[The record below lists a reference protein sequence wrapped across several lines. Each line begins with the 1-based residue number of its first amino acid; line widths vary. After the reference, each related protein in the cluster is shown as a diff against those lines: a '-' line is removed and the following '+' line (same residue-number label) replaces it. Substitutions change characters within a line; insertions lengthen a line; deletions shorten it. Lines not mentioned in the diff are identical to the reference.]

1 MRNERTI
8 AYFTMEIALDDDMP
22 TYSGGLGV
30 LAGDTIRS
38 AADLSVP
45 LVGITLLHRKGYF
58 YQHLDE
64 NGWQREEAVQWVI
77 EDYLKALPQR
87 ADVAIEGRNV
97 LIRPWLYEVVG
108 IGGFKVPVYFLD
120 TDLAE
125 NDAQDR
131 SLTDH
136 LYGGDERYRLCQEI
150 VLGIGGARILRSLG
164 YDCIKRYHMNEGHSG
179 LLTMELLDQEVKR
192 AGRIKIT
199 QNDIESVRKQCVFTT
214 HTPVPAGHD
223 QFPMNLVRDVL
234 RISEVL
240 VDLADSF
247 SSELVRRILRIP
259 REYPDIRD
267 VSDENKVLNMTYL
280 ALNLSHYINGVA
292 KKHGEVSRL
301 MYAGYHVDAITNG
314 VHAATWTSEPF
325 QELYDRYIPG
335 WKLDNF
341 NLRYALSIPK
351 NKVWN
356 AHIAAKKTLL
366 EYINRETNCGMGMN
380 VMTIGF
386 ARRATSYKRGDL
398 LFRDIERLKYI
409 AAQIG
414 PFQIIYAG
422 KAHPRDDGGK
432 TLIQRI
438 QQAKNAMKGNIKIV
452 YLENYDLKLA
462 KMLTSGVDIWLN
474 TPQVPREAS
483 GTSGMKAALNG
494 IPSFSVLDGWWHEG
508 HIEGLT
514 GWSIGDN
521 DGSDEAAEVTTLYE
535 KLEKTIIPIFY
546 HHNDHF
552 LEIMRHCIA
561 INGSFFNTHRMIQQ
575 YVLNAYY
582 Q

>member
-351 NKVWN
+351 DKVWN
-356 AHIAAKKTLL
+356 AHMTAKKTLL

-452 YLENYDLKLA
+452 YLENYDLKIA
-462 KMLTSGVDIWLN
+462 KMITSGVDIWLN

-535 KLEKTIIPIFY
+535 KLGKTIIPIFY

>member
-351 NKVWN
+351 DKVWN
-356 AHIAAKKTLL
+356 AHMTAKKTLL

-514 GWSIGDN
+514 GWSIGDK
-521 DGSDEAAEVTTLYE
+521 DGSDEAAEVATLYE

>member
-1 MRNERTI
+1 
-8 AYFTMEIALDDDMP
+8 MEIALDDDMP

-356 AHIAAKKTLL
+356 AHMTAKKTLL

>member
-356 AHIAAKKTLL
+356 AHMTAKKTLL

>member
-125 NDAQDR
+125 NDPQDR

-150 VLGIGGARILRSLG
+150 ILGIGGARILRSLG
-164 YDCIKRYHMNEGHSG
+164 YECIKRYHMNEGHSG

-199 QNDIESVRKQCVFTT
+199 QDDIESVRKRCVFTT

-356 AHIAAKKTLL
+356 AHMTAKKTLL

>member
-1 MRNERTI
+1 
-8 AYFTMEIALDDDMP
+8 
-22 TYSGGLGV
+22 
-30 LAGDTIRS
+30 
-38 AADLSVP
+38 
-45 LVGITLLHRKGYF
+45 
-58 YQHLDE
+58 
-64 NGWQREEAVQWVI
+64 
-77 EDYLKALPQR
+77 
-87 ADVAIEGRNV
+87 
-97 LIRPWLYEVVG
+97 
-108 IGGFKVPVYFLD
+108 VPVYFLD

-150 VLGIGGARILRSLG
+150 ILGIGGARILRSLG
-164 YDCIKRYHMNEGHSG
+164 YECIKRYHMNEGHSG

-356 AHIAAKKTLL
+356 AHMTAKKTLL

>member
-351 NKVWN
+351 DKVWN
-356 AHIAAKKTLL
+356 AHMTAKKTLL

-452 YLENYDLKLA
+452 YLENYDLKIA
-462 KMLTSGVDIWLN
+462 KMITSGVDIWLN

>member
-108 IGGFKVPVYFLD
+108 IGNFKVPVYFLD

-398 LFRDIERLKYI
+398 LFRDIERLKNI
-409 AAQIG
+409 AAQRG
-414 PFQIIYAG
+414 PLQIIYAG
-422 KAHPRDDGGK
+422 KAHPRDEGGK

-438 QQAKNAMKGNIKIV
+438 LEARDALKGHIKIV

>member
-351 NKVWN
+351 DKVWN
-356 AHIAAKKTLL
+356 AHMTAKKTLL

>member
-150 VLGIGGARILRSLG
+150 VLGIGGARILRSLC

-292 KKHGEVSRL
+292 KKHGELSRL

-351 NKVWN
+351 DKVWN
-356 AHIAAKKTLL
+356 AHMTAKKTLL

-438 QQAKNAMKGNIKIV
+438 QQAKNAMKGNVKIV

-462 KMLTSGVDIWLN
+462 KMLTSGVDIWMN